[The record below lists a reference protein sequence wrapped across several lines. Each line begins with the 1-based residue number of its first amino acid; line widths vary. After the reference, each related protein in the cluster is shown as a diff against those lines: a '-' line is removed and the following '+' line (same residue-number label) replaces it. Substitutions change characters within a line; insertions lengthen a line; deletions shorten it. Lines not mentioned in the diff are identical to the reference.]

1 MSLIAALDNSAI
13 LRNWGE
19 EQTDLLPS
27 ERGDGLYYLD
37 SPTVYKDRTLIKS
50 GPNNTHVYQL
60 HPIPEF
66 YIAVSIVIK
75 KKRAKILDVMRYSK
89 FLLMSE
95 KALKILD
102 NIDDIRHQRYP
113 VDITLWDGSTLAGGY
128 HLVHPLRCIEWPA
141 YTGPDINSNNTN
153 IKFNAK
159 FVRGMLASAEL
170 KDFISQQHLWLSH
183 KLSPYIYMGEALI
196 SALIA
201 GGCSGVDLEQMEK
214 IKKDSGALRYV

>member
-1 MSLIAALDNSAI
+1 MSLIAALDDSTI

-19 EQTDLLPS
+19 EQTHLLPS
-27 ERGDGLYYLD
+27 ERDNGLYYLD
-37 SPTVYKDRTLIKS
+37 STTVYKDCTLIKS

-89 FLLMSE
+89 YLLMSE

-102 NIDDIRHQRYP
+102 KIDDIRHQRYP

-141 YTGPDINSNNTN
+141 YTGPDINSTN
-153 IKFNAK
+153 MDVNFDANY
-159 FVRGMLASAEL
+159 VRGMLASAEL

-183 KLSPYIYMGEALI
+183 KLSPYIYMGEALVLALT
-196 SALIA
+196 SA
-201 GGCSGVDLEQMEK
+201 GCSGVDLKQMEK
-214 IKKDSGALRYV
+214 IKKNSGALIHV